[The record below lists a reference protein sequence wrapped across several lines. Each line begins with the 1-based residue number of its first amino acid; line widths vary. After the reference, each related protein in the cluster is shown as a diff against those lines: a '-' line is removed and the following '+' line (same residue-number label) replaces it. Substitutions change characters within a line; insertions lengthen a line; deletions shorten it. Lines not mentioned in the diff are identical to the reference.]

1 MARAIYPVPSSESR
15 DHPIHMRLKAAE
27 DEVAR
32 LRSAV
37 VCSLTALVDLKDF
50 STGAH
55 STRLAE
61 WAVRVGKLLGLSETA
76 VRHVETASIL
86 HDIGKIGISGAILN
100 KKGKLSD
107 QELAEIKNHPEFG
120 WGVLRDLPGF
130 EPVAELVLYH
140 HERVDGNG
148 YPAGLKGEEIPLGA
162 CIVAVIDAYD
172 AMTSTR
178 AYRDGLDHDEAI
190 RRLVADSGT
199 QFEPSVVDCFC
210 RVVKEE
216 LGVVIP
222 APERLALV
230 DREIG

>member
-1 MARAIYPVPSSESR
+1 MPGPTHPDPGTERQ
-15 DHPIHMRLKAAE
+15 DHDLRMQLKVAE
-27 DEVAR
+27 DAVVR

-50 STGAH
+50 STGVH

-61 WAVRVGKLLGLSETA
+61 WALRVGKLLGLSETA

-86 HDIGKIGISGAILN
+86 HDIGKIGIPGAILN
-100 KKGKLSD
+100 KNGKLTD
-107 QELAEIKNHPEFG
+107 EEFAQIKKHPEFG

-130 EPVAELVLYH
+130 EAVAELVLYH

-162 CIVAVIDAYD
+162 RIVAVIDAYD

-178 AYRDGLDHDEAI
+178 AYRNDLGHDEAI
-190 RRLVADSGT
+190 HRLVADRGT
-199 QFEPSVVDCFC
+199 QFEPGVVDSFC
-210 RVVKEE
+210 RVVEEE
-216 LGVVIP
+216 LGAVVP
-222 APERLALV
+222 APNRLALV
-230 DREIG
+230 DSETS